1 MIRLHQSPTCIDKLS
16 NAIKTIDTILDFPF
30 NYPKKRE
37 FHSYNDKDNYIKYNT
52 VLKSLFGLMELEYV
66 YVLQRKLIKPKVNS
80 CSDVDFADLITY
92 PLAFVQSKNW
102 DKNISSTEFDG

>member
-1 MIRLHQSPTCIDKLS
+1 
-16 NAIKTIDTILDFPF
+16 
-30 NYPKKRE
+30 
-37 FHSYNDKDNYIKYNT
+37 
-52 VLKSLFGLMELEYV
+52 MELEYV
-66 YVLQRKLIKPKVNS
+66 YVWQRKLIKPKVNS